1 MFCGIDTHKRTHVAC
16 IVDSTGRARSERSFP
31 NSSSGF
37 SQLAAWLRT
46 HQVARTGIEG
56 SGSYGFALAQELVR
70 LGIAVEDVPA
80 NRTSQAR
87 KSLARQGKDDPGDAL
102 AIARVVASGD
112 PLVQIKTNELARD
125 IRLVNEHRQRLVKD
139 RTATINAIHAAMVIL
154 APGTKI
160 EIKTSRIGI
169 QRCLDQITRDTTVH
183 ADVTRDQIQHLITLN
198 ERIASASKRLKA
210 LIEKTESTLTSLPG
224 VCENVAATIIGEVG
238 DIRRYKTASQFAA
251 ANGTAP
257 IPASSGST
265 QRMRLNRGGNRRLN
279 NALYTMALVQ
289 YRFDPRAQAFID
301 KHRTQGKS
309 FKEALRCLKRHLSN
323 VIYKTMLQDALTT

>member
-1 MFCGIDTHKRTHVAC
+1 MFCGIDTHKYTHAAC
-16 IVDSTGRARSERSFP
+16 IVDSTGRSRSAQSYP
-31 NSSSGF
+31 NSPEGF
-37 SQLAAWLRT
+37 SQLAAWLCK
-46 HQVARTGIEG
+46 HQVTRTGIEG

-87 KSLARQGKDDPGDAL
+87 KSLARQGKDDAGDAL

-112 PLVQIKTNELARD
+112 PLVQIKTNALARD
-125 IRLVNEHRQRLVKD
+125 IRLLNEYRQRLVKD

-160 EIKTSRIGI
+160 QIRISRVGI
-169 QRCLDQITRDTTVH
+169 QRCLDQIARDTAIH

-198 ERIASASKRLKA
+198 ERISSTGKRLKS
-210 LIEKTESTLTSLPG
+210 LVEQTETTLMTLAG
-224 VCENVAATIIGEVG
+224 VGENVAATIIGEVG
-238 DIRRYKTASQFAA
+238 DIRRYKTAAQFAA

-257 IPASSGST
+257 IPASSGNT
-265 QRMRLNRGGNRRLN
+265 QRMRLNRGGNRRVN

-301 KHRTQGKS
+301 KHRAQGKT

-323 VIYKTMLQDALTT
+323 VIYKTMLRDALTT